1 MLNLEFKNLTNGDL
15 SEHHVKVDVY
25 LEGVFISSY
34 QWNPFYSMNTKE
46 KIKDREIYFFFSQ
59 RYPGTGMARKMLNIF
74 CGQVWGKT
82 LSSSATKEIKDFF
95 IKKNKIEMP
104 EVYEVEGCL
113 ISDAACYIESID
125 FDDFCSN
132 FGYSNDSIK
141 AQKIYKDC
149 EQIYLKLIKRI
160 GSEEFKKLQ
169 EIHAED

>member
-15 SEHHVKVDVY
+15 SEYHVKVDVY
-25 LEGVFISSY
+25 LDGFFISNY
-34 QWNPFYSMNTKE
+34 QWNPFYRMNTEE
-46 KIKDREIYFFFSQ
+46 KIKDREIYSFFSL
-59 RYPGTGMARKMLNIF
+59 RYPGMAKKMFDIF
-74 CGQVWGKT
+74 CGKVWAKS
-82 LSSSATKEIKDFF
+82 LYDDKIKEIKDFF

-104 EVYEVEGCL
+104 ETYKVEGCL
-113 ISDAACYIESID
+113 ISDATCYIESID